1 MKSVS
6 KLVVTLSLGMLS
18 SVAASAMTVEQF
30 YIASC
35 RKDPGMPV
43 PIEVVSPRIGPEYE
57 GSAVRLEFTVDETGK
72 PTNIVVKS
80 ARDFT
85 VGLFVSQAVSQW
97 RFRPAQSNG
106 VPVAKKVELPVMIVK
121 QTETAGLVAAN

>member
-18 SVAASAMTVEQF
+18 SVAASAMTLEQF

-43 PIEVVSPRIGPEYE
+43 PIEVVSPRVGPEYE
-57 GSAVRLEFTVDETGK
+57 GSTVRLEFTVDETGK
-72 PTNIVVKS
+72 PTNTGHDRKTD
-80 ARDFT
+80 R
-85 VGLFVSQAVSQW
+85 GRGPRGSQLNQ
-97 RFRPAQSNG
+97 
-106 VPVAKKVELPVMIVK
+106 
-121 QTETAGLVAAN
+121 